1 MATTK
6 KAAETAE
13 NTEVSAAE
21 TTADTATTVTIEK
34 SQLVLFFVMFVELL
48 EFKLS
53 MSFDRMAE

>member
-21 TTADTATTVTIEK
+21 TTADTATTVTIKK
-34 SQLVLFFVMFVELL
+34 SQLDKLL
-48 EFKLS
+48 EMYDELQEIK
-53 MSFDRMAE
+53 